1 MDCLWPVFHW
11 GRVSVCVCVCL
22 KRSSTCLSHVL
33 PHGLA
38 LPPDFQYCMHTTAH
52 TLTHSFMALWVSC
65 GIIMQLENFQMV
77 PWKADLSCALPRLDP
92 PFNYASIIWLAESTR
107 EWAFNG
113 LFALSVRVHLSA
125 SQLLSPW
132 KHVWELK
139 RRKWNFDIHSW
150 TSLWCVIGSRVAL
163 ATRQKLSFLTCS
175 HSQTK

>member
-11 GRVSVCVCVCL
+11 GRVSVCVCVFEAFKHVSL
-22 KRSSTCLSHVL
+22 TCAASWSRPPPRLSVL
-33 PHGLA
+33 H
-38 LPPDFQYCMHTTAH
+38 AH
-52 TLTHSFMALWVSC
+52 NRTHSFMALWVSC

>member
-1 MDCLWPVFHW
+1 M
-11 GRVSVCVCVCL
+11 CVCVCL

-52 TLTHSFMALWVSC
+52 TLTHSFTALWVSC

-77 PWKADLSCALPRLDP
+77 PWKADLSCALPSLDP

-113 LFALSVRVHLSA
+113 LFTLSLRIHLSA

-139 RRKWNFDIHSW
+139 RRKWNYDIHP
-150 TSLWCVIGSRVAL
+150 VDFAL
-163 ATRQKLSFLTCS
+163 MCHRLTCGFSQRQKLIFNLFTFA
-175 HSQTK
+175 TKAVKHVC